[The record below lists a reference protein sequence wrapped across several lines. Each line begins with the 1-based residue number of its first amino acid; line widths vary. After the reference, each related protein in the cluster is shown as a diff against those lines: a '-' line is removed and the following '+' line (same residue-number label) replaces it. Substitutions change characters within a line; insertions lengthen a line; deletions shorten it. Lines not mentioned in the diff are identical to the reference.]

1 MRAFLLVL
9 LALAAP
15 AVAGDRAALPDLL
28 KMTGHLGPARPG
40 ETGTTNMK
48 LQVDG
53 TDHQYQLTT
62 LEVLTGNRS
71 ASQVLSQVTPYTP
84 AFYLRAPAKLLK
96 RFTDATPA
104 DTVVVQGY
112 FRRNSGRNLQASEVV
127 VKPPDPSR

>member
-1 MRAFLLVL
+1 MRALLLVL

-28 KMTGHLGPARPG
+28 KMTGHVGPARAG
-40 ETGTTNMK
+40 ETGTTAMK
-48 LQVDG
+48 LGVNG
-53 TDHQYQLTT
+53 KDHEFQLAT
-62 LEVLTGNRS
+62 LEVLTGNRT

-84 AFYLRAPAKLLK
+84 AFYLRAPAKLLQ

-112 FRRNSGRNLQASEVV
+112 FRRTSGRNLQVSEVL